1 MESLQQ
7 CCWLCCL
14 SILQSD
20 FISSIL
26 PTVWYR
32 RVGLVY
38 GIFGRLRR
46 QRLAESTVLFVL
58 HPCSHLSSATVS
70 VSGKWSTTKVKTAIF
85 NRFLLGSVYWWA
97 RRCFH
102 TDWQHCS
109 TMRFLR
115 EIRLHLQTISA
126 LWKCAVW
133 THSRP
138 GWESTWKCEPW
149 FMSCSIFQ
157 CHHRPTAAISVF
169 LRQKDL
175 GQMIWPCHMDGCAG
189 WSCPQFYVEVYD
201 NKTRCLD
208 SGIRTTETAASAG
221 YGKHTL
227 QDWFTIL
234 VAFIHAQHRII

>member
-1 MESLQQ
+1 M
-7 CCWLCCL
+7 CVWLVGGYTCIYLNRMIEACGDGVFTTVLLALL
-14 SILQSD
+14 SAYIAVRFHIKL
-20 FISSIL
+20 SSIF

-32 RVGLVY
+32 RLGLVY
-38 GIFGRLRR
+38 GIFGRLRC

-70 VSGKWSTTKVKTAIF
+70 VSGKWSAIKVKTATF
-85 NRFLLGSVYWWA
+85 NRCLLGSVYWCA

-157 CHHRPTAAISVF
+157 CHHRPTAINDKRF
-169 LRQKDL
+169 LRQPDL
-175 GQMIWPCHMDGCAG
+175 GQMIWPCHRDVCAG
-189 WSCPQFYVEVYD
+189 WSCPQFYVEMYD
-201 NKTRCLD
+201 W
-208 SGIRTTETAASAG
+208 
-221 YGKHTL
+221 
-227 QDWFTIL
+227 Q
-234 VAFIHAQHRII
+234 